1 MSSLLLILLS
11 AVLVSMIAIRGIA
24 GWRPFAD
31 TADVYGNAVGLAQAH
46 AIAIP
51 VVAALT
57 WLLASLVLAPLQL
70 SYLRTP
76 AFVAIVLAV
85 VPCAELSM
93 RRIAH
98 RVPARPAFA
107 TLLAANS
114 ALLGVALVNQ
124 ELAPTF
130 LRTLLLSFAAA
141 GTFAFLLLAAATLH
155 ERLRHADVPAPFRDA
170 PIALITTGLIALG
183 FMGFMGLVPE

>member
-1 MSSLLLILLS
+1 MTPRSVRTTLS
-11 AVLVSMIAIRGIA
+11 
-24 GWRPFAD
+24 
-31 TADVYGNAVGLAQAH
+31 
-46 AIAIP
+46 
-51 VVAALT
+51 
-57 WLLASLVLAPLQL
+57 
-70 SYLRTP
+70 P
-76 AFVAIVLAV
+76 AFVGIVLAV
-85 VPCAELSM
+85 VPCVELSM

-114 ALLGVALVNQ
+114 ALLGVALVSQ

-130 LRTLLLSFAAA
+130 IRALLLSFAAA

-155 ERLRHADVPAPFRDA
+155 ERLRYADVPAPFRDA